1 MSEAAAPAKPGMTMA
16 VYKRRFD
23 AGGTPA
29 RVTMRSRLT
38 GLYSE
43 MVLGGEV
50 VATDYTPATGPD
62 AVRNHRL
69 TATLRDGRVLDVDAG
84 WVSSLTVGIA
94 VTLDGQAIHQSHPG
108 KRIAFPDKY
117 RKMVSEAP
125 TESVGELF
133 RKGQAE
139 GGVDLGVYKRNRV
152 PIAVDVALGVLF
164 FVVAKMTDLRT
175 AALLGAGVG
184 IALVVAQR
192 FIKTDI
198 IGGMALFGIVMALIS
213 AGFAWVFEDDAAIKM
228 RSTIVGLIGA
238 AFFLGDGL
246 LLRGRRLGAGM
257 ARYLPY
263 SDIEPGR
270 LAIGMGVVGLFM
282 AALNYVVL
290 KLFSTD
296 VWLVYHSF
304 GDTAVVMLLMFA
316 VFKYARTGVPNVPQ
330 PG

>member
-1 MSEAAAPAKPGMTMA
+1 M
-16 VYKRRFD
+16 
-23 AGGTPA
+23 
-29 RVTMRSRLT
+29 T

-43 MVLGGEV
+43 LALGGAV
-50 VATDYTPATGPD
+50 VATDHTPAAGPE

-69 TATLRDGRVLDVDAG
+69 SAALPDGRLLDIEAG
-84 WVSSLTVGIA
+84 LVGSLWSVGIA
-94 VTLDGQAIHQSHPG
+94 ARLDGRLIHESHPG
-108 KRIAFPDKY
+108 RPIAYPEKH
-117 RKMVSEAP
+117 RKVVSEVRGDTIGDAFKAGDP
-125 TESVGELF
+125 
-133 RKGQAE
+133 
-139 GGVDLGVYKRNRV
+139 GVDFGVYKRNKV
-152 PIAVDVALGVLF
+152 PVAVDVALMLLF

-184 IALVVAQR
+184 IALIVAQR

-228 RSTIVGLIGA
+228 RGTIVGLIGA

-263 SDIEPGR
+263 ADIEPAR
-270 LAIGMGVVGLFM
+270 LAIGMGAAGLIM

-296 VWLVYHSF
+296 VWLIYHSF
-304 GDTAVVMLLMFA
+304 LDTVVFMFMMFG
-316 VFKYARTGVPNVPQ
+316 VFKYARTGVPNPAQ

>member
-1 MSEAAAPAKPGMTMA
+1 VIDKATAKPGMTIA
-16 VYKRRFD
+16 VYKRPFK
-23 AGGTPA
+23 AGPVPA
-29 RVTMRSRLT
+29 QVIMRARMT

-43 MVLGGEV
+43 LVLGGKV
-50 VATDYTPATGPD
+50 VATDQTPAAGPD

-69 TATLRDGRVLDVDAG
+69 SATLADGRVLDIEAG
-84 WVSSLTVGIA
+84 YVNSWTVGIA
-94 VTLDGQAIHQSHPG
+94 VTLDGTPIHESHPG
-108 KRIAFPDKY
+108 KRIAYPEKH
-117 RKMVSEAP
+117 RKVVSEAP
-125 TESVGELF
+125 GETMGAVF
-133 RKGQAE
+133 KNSQTDQ
-139 GGVDLGVYKRNRV
+139 GVDLGVYKRNKV
-152 PIAVDVALGVLF
+152 PIAVDFALMLLF

-184 IALVVAQR
+184 IALIVAQR

-198 IGGMALFGIVMALIS
+198 IGGMALFGIIMALIS

-263 SDIEPGR
+263 ADIEPAR
-270 LAIGMGVVGLFM
+270 LAIGMGAAGLIM
-282 AALNYVVL
+282 AGLNYVVL

-296 VWLVYHSF
+296 VWLIYHSF
-304 GDTAVVMLLMFA
+304 LDTVVFMFMMFG
-316 VFKYARTGVPNVPQ
+316 VFKYARTGTPVPAAS
-330 PG
+330 